1 MSEHDPRPARKR
13 FTLDEARAALPE
25 VRRLTEGARREFAA
39 TQQALA
45 TTTDE
50 RGARKLEARLN
61 AVAQAWAEAVAAL
74 GAEAKGLWL
83 VDFDNGAGY
92 YCWRH
97 PEAEVDYFHGYDEGF
112 AGRMKIN

>member
-1 MSEHDPRPARKR
+1 MAEMRKR
-13 FTLDEARAALPE
+13 FTLEEARGVLPE
-25 VRRLTEGARREFAA
+25 VRRLTDEAYREFTA
-39 TQQALA
+39 TQKALA
-45 TTTDE
+45 FTDD
-50 RGARKLEARLN
+50 RGARELEARLN
-61 AVAQAWAEAVAAL
+61 RVANGWAESIAAI

-97 PEAEVDYFHGYDEGF
+97 PETELDHFHGYEDGF